1 MRKSFFSI
9 GWVCLAMSCTQ
20 VPQISWVSTTPESGF
35 AEQPALAFVAA
46 AEDGEADVTVLT
58 DHTLQEIDGFGGCFN
73 ELGWVTIAS
82 L

>member
-1 MRKSFFSI
+1 MKKTVFFI
-9 GWVCLAMSCTQ
+9 GTACLALSCTQ
-20 VPQISWVSTTPESGF
+20 DPQVRWVSTTPGSGF
-35 AEQPALAFVAA
+35 AEQPALASVAA